1 VAAAAAAN
9 ITRVSLELGGK
20 SAAIVCDDAPLD
32 QLLAT
37 LLPAVLGING
47 QMCVSISRLLVSP
60 ARKAEIVGALRDAF
74 ERVVVGDP
82 TDEASELGPLVS
94 RRHRDR
100 VLDSVRQAV
109 SEGATLVTGGTVPDG
124 LDRGFYL
131 RPTLLTDVDPG
142 SAIAQE
148 ELFAPVLVVLEYE
161 DLDDAVR
168 IANDSPFGLSGAV
181 YSADPARATEL
192 ARRIRSGSVHVN
204 NGMNVD
210 FGLPFGGLKASG
222 YGREYG
228 REGVFEYLEPQVV
241 FLDRTVSAPA

>member
-1 VAAAAAAN
+1 VA
-9 ITRVSLELGGK
+9 
-20 SAAIVCDDAPLD
+20 
-32 QLLAT
+32 
-37 LLPAVLGING
+37 
-47 QMCVSISRLLVSP
+47 
-60 ARKAEIVGALRDAF
+60 
-74 ERVVVGDP
+74 
-82 TDEASELGPLVS
+82 
-94 RRHRDR
+94 
-100 VLDSVRQAV
+100 
-109 SEGATLVTGGTVPDG
+109 EGATLVTGGAVPEG

-210 FGLPFGGLKASG
+210 FGLPFGGFKGSG

-241 FLDRTVSAPA
+241 FLDRTIPAQA